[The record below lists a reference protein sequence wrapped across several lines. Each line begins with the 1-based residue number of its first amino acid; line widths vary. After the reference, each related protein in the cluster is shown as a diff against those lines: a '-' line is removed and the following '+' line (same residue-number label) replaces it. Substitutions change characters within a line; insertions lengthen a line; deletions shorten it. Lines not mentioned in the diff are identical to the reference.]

1 MHWSGFAAER
11 FGNVFTGL
19 PIAGSLFNA
28 GMIVLGTMIGL
39 SIGDRLPKRV
49 TDSLMSSIGVFVI
62 YLGLG
67 MANTSTALLTTLF
80 AFVGGTAIG
89 EILNIHTSLERF
101 GEWMKTRLRM
111 KDARFGE
118 AFITVSLI
126 FCTGS
131 LAILGSIE
139 EGLGHFPAM
148 LITKSL
154 IDGASSMV
162 FAISLGVGTA
172 FAALSVL
179 VYQGSITLVASAA
192 ESIVHQPTVD
202 AMTSVGGLM
211 VVCIGLDLLGV
222 AKIRTGNQL
231 PGIVLAALITLFVR

>member
-39 SIGDRLPKRV
+39 PIGDRLPKRV

-89 EILNIHTSLERF
+89 EILNIHTSLERL

-192 ESIVHQPTVD
+192 ESIVQQPTVD